1 VRTSRAAG
9 TGIGSG
15 AGLARLLRPKL
26 LSKINRARTDEGRVI
41 KTLVLGAVGLLFWGL
56 IFGVIFRMLLYF
68 RGTQGIGDL
77 LSTKLLGLALLTF
90 LMILLLSNVITALS
104 TFFLSRDL
112 ELLVAAPVDGVK
124 LYGSRLA
131 ETLVD
136 SSWMVALL
144 AVPLLA
150 AYGVVY
156 GGGVGFYLLAVGTL
170 IPYLVI
176 PAVAGTAFTLVLVN
190 VFPAR
195 RTRDLLALIG
205 LFAAAGVVALFRFL
219 RPERLVRPDEFRDL
233 VDFMA
238 VLRTPT
244 STWLPS
250 EWASNAMMTWLDGRF
265 DPFPFVFLWSTAA
278 ALVVLGAWLHQRFY
292 AKGFTRAQEGA
303 ERKEGRTRSRLLDRL
318 LAGAGVR
325 TRQLVTKEI
334 RVFFRDTTQWS
345 QLILLGVLVVVY
357 VYNIQVLPLTGDD
370 DISFFLVNVVSFLN
384 LGLAGFVVAAIAAR
398 FVFPAMSVEGRL
410 MWLLR
415 SSPTDVKTLFWSK
428 YWVGTI
434 PLLVV
439 AVPLIV
445 ITNWFL
451 DVSPFI
457 FALSTGTIVVATL
470 TITALALG
478 FGALYPNF
486 ETENIAEIPTSFGG
500 LLFMMAAVTYLA
512 GVVILEAWPV
522 YLFLSSRIE
531 AAREMAEGSV
541 GGIAGG
547 AVGGGAASGA
557 AAAAVGLPDLWPL
570 LLGLAGALALSAAG
584 IVLPL
589 RAGVRK
595 VRELE
600 VS

>member
-1 VRTSRAAG
+1 MTDGGGPGDNAAG
-9 TGIGSG
+9 TERGGMGGASG
-15 AGLARLLRPKL
+15 GGPGPSVVGVGLRRLLRPKIL
-26 LSKINRARTDEGRVI
+26 TKINRARSDEGRWV
-41 KTLVLGAVGLLFWGL
+41 KTVVLGAVGLLFWAL

-112 ELLVAAPVDGVK
+112 ELLVAAPVDAVE
-124 LYGSRLA
+124 LYGARLA

-136 SSWMVALL
+136 SSWMVVLL
-144 AVPLLA
+144 AIPLLA

-156 GGGVGFYLLAVGTL
+156 DGGVGFYVLAGATL
-170 IPYLVI
+170 VPYLVI
-176 PAVAGTAFTLVLVN
+176 PAVAGTAFTLILVN

-219 RPERLVRPDEFRDL
+219 RPERLVRPEEFRDL

-250 EWASNAMMTWLDGRF
+250 EWASRAMMTWLNGSF
-265 DPFPFVFLWSTAA
+265 DLFPFAFLWSSAA
-278 ALVVLGAWLHQRFY
+278 ALVVMGAWLHQRY
-292 AKGFTRAQEGA
+292 YPAGFTRAQEGA
-303 ERKEGRTRSRLLDRL
+303 ERKEGRIRSRLLDRL
-318 LAGAGVR
+318 LRGATVR
-325 TRQLVTKEI
+325 TRQLVGKEI

-357 VYNIQVLPLTGDD
+357 VYNIRVLPLYGDE
-370 DISFFLVNVVSFLN
+370 DISFFLANVVSFLN

-398 FVFPAMSVEGRL
+398 FVFPAMSVEGRM

-415 SSPTDVKTLFWSK
+415 SSPTDVRTLFWSK

-445 ITNWFL
+445 VTNWFL
-451 DVSPFI
+451 EVSTFI
-457 FALSTGTIVVATL
+457 FVLSTATIVVATA

-486 ETENIAEIPTSFGG
+486 ETENVAEIPTSFGG
-500 LLFMMAAVTYLA
+500 LLFMMAAVSYLA

-522 YLFLSSRIE
+522 YLFLRG
-531 AAREMAEGSV
+531 RFEGSAAETV
-541 GGIAGG
+541 GGIAG
-547 AVGGGAASGA
+547 
-557 AAAAVGLPDLWPL
+557 LPDALPL
-570 LLGLAGALALSAAG
+570 VLGLAGAAGLSIVG

-600 VS
+600 FT